1 MSSLP
6 EFFSHVRLLATRP
19 ETVQRDEVIGIGLA
33 AYGARIVSV
42 PDHQDQRV
50 IYVESG
56 DMDRVYQLILEQ
68 LLSPQGWQAHLQAY
82 QELLRAFEETV
93 SLSLGIKDHDV
104 QAAARAYRA
113 WLGSLQRFGQFILAP
128 FIVER
133 DVDPRCQ
140 QLAERVYGA
149 DEARRVMDRISC
161 PSELHAFQ
169 HMRLAILECVIE
181 GRVSLVSAQTLA
193 DAFGWYNE
201 YTFVEHLL
209 EAEYFLKEMQALSVT
224 DAQQERD
231 KLLGDVE
238 EHKRAFADFMQEC
251 PDAELRHLADVVHTY
266 TFLRTDRVDKMK
278 LTQVP
283 VRRIFEACAHV
294 FQERTHVTWTLE
306 MVAACLTQEL
316 VDFFDKGIVPDAI
329 QVGERLSQ
337 PWVYYREQAGAHL
350 LGGEEMVKEV
360 QGLIAA
366 GFQQRQ
372 SIKGRT
378 AFPGKV
384 TGRVCLV
391 RGKADL
397 PRVQLGDVLVAKTTM
412 PDYTPAMKLAAAFV
426 TEEGGITSHAAII
439 SREWKK
445 PCVVGTGNCTKLLQ
459 DGDVVEVDAEQGIV
473 RKI

>member
-1 MSSLP
+1 LA
-6 EFFSHVRLLATRP
+6 VRKFAEAKSRITKLEEAAILSAKRRKALARVFEARTAQYQVA
-19 ETVQRDEVIGIGLA
+19 TSIA
-33 AYGARIVSV
+33 ATERTK
-42 PDHQDQRV
+42 
-50 IYVESG
+50 YVE
-56 DMDRVYQLILEQ
+56 
-68 LLSPQGWQAHLQAY
+68 A
-82 QELLRAFEETV
+82 
-93 SLSLGIKDHDV
+93 
-104 QAAARAYRA
+104 
-113 WLGSLQRFGQFILAP
+113 
-128 FIVER
+128 
-133 DVDPRCQ
+133 C
-140 QLAERVYGA
+140 
-149 DEARRVMDRISC
+149 
-161 PSELHAFQ
+161 
-169 HMRLAILECVIE
+169 
-181 GRVSLVSAQTLA
+181 
-193 DAFGWYNE
+193 
-201 YTFVEHLL
+201 
-209 EAEYFLKEMQALSVT
+209 
-224 DAQQERD
+224 
-231 KLLGDVE
+231 
-238 EHKRAFADFMQEC
+238 
-251 PDAELRHLADVVHTY
+251 
-266 TFLRTDRVDKMK
+266 
-278 LTQVP
+278 
-283 VRRIFEACAHV
+283 RIFEACAHV